1 MEFTE
6 ICRHCGGVI
15 RAVPA
20 RNVYGPAVNRLG
32 LQKEYIYQCQNCN
45 ARVGCHKGTLRPL
58 GNVANETLRLKRKVN
73 DIRAMALEA
82 QEEYET
88 ARGNQSK
95 ANAVNKALIKLRG
108 ELLRLYAMQQKL
120 AAAVQ
125 SDGEKDLVDALLADM
140 ELISR
145 RAHEA
150 ANFTYAPLEQL
161 AALQ

>member
-1 MEFTE
+1 M
-6 ICRHCGGVI
+6 
-15 RAVPA
+15 
-20 RNVYGPAVNRLG
+20 
-32 LQKEYIYQCQNCN
+32 
-45 ARVGCHKGTLRPL
+45 
-58 GNVANETLRLKRKVN
+58 
-73 DIRAMALEA
+73 
-82 QEEYET
+82 
-88 ARGNQSK
+88 
-95 ANAVNKALIKLRG
+95 NKALIKLRG